1 MTEPTV
7 NEDARFALMK
17 KIDGKLA
24 WICFFLIL
32 ITLNTCSLADDIKD
46 AVQGRGDAA
55 APAEPVAATP
65 AAAPAPAPAPA
76 Q

>member
-7 NEDARFALMK
+7 KEDAGFALMK
-17 KIDGKLA
+17 KINGKLG

-32 ITLNTCSLADDIKD
+32 ITLNTCSLSDDIKD
-46 AVQGRGDAA
+46 AVQGRDDAPA
-55 APAEPVAATP
+55 TAAEPVTTAAT
-65 AAAPAPAPAPA
+65 PAPAPA